1 MKYLAHRLLRSE
13 QGMTYLESM
22 LSMAITALVLG
33 TVVITL
39 YQFNVVT
46 RRQSD
51 TLSTSQQMDNLAT
64 ILNHDV
70 VSATEGAVSGDGT
83 VLTLSKVKHEFNST
97 APPITTTVQYSLA
110 GSSLERLASGNTQ
123 NVARLVRSVDFGPDG
138 ILDRT
143 VVVTVTTGI
152 TRGQEL
158 ESMSTVLQFERRPG
172 E

>member
-1 MKYLAHRLLRSE
+1 MRRVIWRLLQEER
-13 QGMTYLESM
+13 GMTYLESM
-22 LSMAITALVLG
+22 LSMAITAIVLG
-33 TVVITL
+33 TVVMTI

-46 RRQSD
+46 RMQGD

-70 VSATEGAVSGDGT
+70 VSATEGSVSGDGT

-97 APPITTTVQYSLA
+97 ADPITSTVQYSLS
-110 GSSLERLASGNTQ
+110 GRNLARQEGGDTQ
-123 NVARLVRSVDFGPDG
+123 NVARLVHTVDFGPDG
-138 ILDRT
+138 PLSRT

-152 TRGQEL
+152 TRGQEI